1 MQDEAARVST
11 SVCTDAGTARGVE
24 EEQTAVLK
32 RLQLPTVEVPVK
44 CCLLERVTPCMRPPR
59 ALANGASRATTAG
72 ALGQDGLILQGL
84 LSSPQDG
91 RHATAA
97 TAAKDRQPSV
107 VALLLVGD
115 SLRDGRRHSARVS
128 RVGDGEGG
136 GRCMGIARVR
146 GVDWMM
152 MWGPSWLERAAS
164 GDARTEMR

>member
-59 ALANGASRATTAG
+59 ALASHHGATPWSHHGASRATTAG

-128 RVGDGEGG
+128 RVGDGEG
-136 GRCMGIARVR
+136 
-146 GVDWMM
+146 
-152 MWGPSWLERAAS
+152 
-164 GDARTEMR
+164 